1 MFRILSIDGGGVR
14 GIFPAYVLKQLSD
27 TLNGRRLRDVFD
39 LVIGTSTGGIIA
51 AAVAQDIP
59 LQRVVELYEQEAPTI
74 FGRQHA
80 FNGSG
85 IIRSRYPAEP
95 LRNLINSIFGA
106 ATMRD
111 VPGRL
116 VLPCTDVSNGNVFV
130 IKSAYLASFVRDLD
144 IRLADAVAATTAA
157 PMFFDPIKVKEYLL
171 ADGAMWANNPSMVA
185 YTEAVGKLGI
195 AADSVRI
202 LSLGTGTGEEY
213 YDVGADP
220 LAWGFGTGWKTLQL
234 VNMFLNLQSRVAE
247 NSTFLLLGDRYL
259 RITFKEAGSL
269 PLDDVSSIPR
279 LKGKAAEAFT
289 YESAKIRA
297 FLNL

>member
-27 TLNGRRLRDVFD
+27 TLDGQSLRDVFD

-59 LQRVVELYEQEAPTI
+59 LQRVVELYEQEAPAI
-74 FGRQHA
+74 FGRKHV

-95 LRNLINSIFGA
+95 LRSLIGSIFGDV
-106 ATMRD
+106 TMKD

-130 IKSAYLASFVRDLD
+130 IKSAYLPTFVRDLD

-185 YTEAVGKLGI
+185 YTEAVGKLGVK
-195 AADSVRI
+195 ADSVRI
-202 LSLGTGTGEEY
+202 LSIGTGTGEEY
-213 YDVGADP
+213 YGSRGRPAGVG
-220 LAWGFGTGWKTLQL
+220 LGHGL
-234 VNMFLNLQSRVAE
+234 E
-247 NSTFLLLGDRYL
+247 NAPARKHVL
-259 RITFKEAGSL
+259 
-269 PLDDVSSIPR
+269 
-279 LKGKAAEAFT
+279 
-289 YESAKIRA
+289 ESAVTRGREQHVSA
-297 FLNL
+297 AGRSLQARHV

>member
-1 MFRILSIDGGGVR
+1 MFRILSVDGGGVR
-14 GIFPAYVLKQLSD
+14 GIFPAYVLKQLSA
-27 TLNGRRLRDVFD
+27 TLDGQSLRDVFD

-51 AAVAQDIP
+51 AAVAQNIP

-74 FGRQHA
+74 FGRQQA
-80 FNGSG
+80 FSG
-85 IIRSRYPAEP
+85 RGILRSRYPAEP
-95 LRNLINSIFGA
+95 LRSLISGIFGA
-106 ATMRD
+106 ATMKD

-116 VLPCTDVSNGNVFV
+116 VLPCTDVSNGNVFL

-157 PMFFDPIKVKEYLL
+157 PMYFDPIKVKEYLL
-171 ADGAMWANNPSMVA
+171 ADGGMWANNPSILA
-185 YTEAVGKLGI
+185 YTEAVGKLSI
-195 AADSVRI
+195 AAESVRV

-220 LAWGFGTGWKTLQL
+220 LAWGFGTGWRTLQL
-234 VNMFLNLQSRVAE
+234 VNMFLNLQSRAAE
-247 NSTFLLLGDRYL
+247 NSTFLLLGERYL

-269 PLDDVSSIPR
+269 PLDDVASIPR
-279 LKGKAAEAFT
+279 LKAKAAETFT

>member
-27 TLNGRRLRDVFD
+27 TLNGQSRRDVFD
-39 LVIGTSTGGIIA
+39 RVIGTSTGGIIA

-59 LQRVVELYEQEAPTI
+59 LQRVVELYEQEAPRI

-95 LRNLINSIFGA
+95 LRDLINNIFGA

-130 IKSAYLASFVRDLD
+130 IKSAYLSDSR
-144 IRLADAVAATTAA
+144 TTYK
-157 PMFFDPIKVKEYLL
+157 F
-171 ADGAMWANNPSMVA
+171 
-185 YTEAVGKLGI
+185 
-195 AADSVRI
+195 
-202 LSLGTGTGEEY
+202 
-213 YDVGADP
+213 
-220 LAWGFGTGWKTLQL
+220 
-234 VNMFLNLQSRVAE
+234 QSS
-247 NSTFLLLGDRYL
+247 STAL
-259 RITFKEAGSL
+259 
-269 PLDDVSSIPR
+269 
-279 LKGKAAEAFT
+279 
-289 YESAKIRA
+289 
-297 FLNL
+297 

>member
-27 TLNGRRLRDVFD
+27 IVGGKTLRDVFD
-39 LVIGTSTGGIIA
+39 LIIGTSTGGIIA

-74 FGRQHA
+74 FGRKHA
-80 FNGSG
+80 FNGRG

-95 LRNLINSIFGA
+95 LRSLIDGIFGDV
-106 ATMRD
+106 TMKD

-130 IKSAYLASFVRDLD
+130 IKSAYLPTFVRDLD

-185 YTEAVGKLGI
+185 YTEAVGKLGVK
-195 AADSVRI
+195 ADSVRI

-247 NSTFLLLGDRYL
+247 NSTSLLLGSRYK
-259 RITFKEAGSL
+259 RVTFREPGSL

-289 YESAKIRA
+289 YESAKIRS
-297 FLNL
+297 FLDL